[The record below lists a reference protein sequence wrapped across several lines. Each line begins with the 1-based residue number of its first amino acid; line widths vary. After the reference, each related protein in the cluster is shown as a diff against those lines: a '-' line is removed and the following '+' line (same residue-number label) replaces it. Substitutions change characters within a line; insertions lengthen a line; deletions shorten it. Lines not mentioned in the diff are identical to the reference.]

1 MTQHNRS
8 YRIMTFVALAFLTL
22 TPLQAKATS
31 HSLVQLRAKV
41 DCGAPYAC
49 PMKIDGYAGWSLALK
64 DPFTV
69 GAGLAPN
76 AAIFLIG
83 AVPGGPPGRH
93 TLWVKVDSEN
103 AQAELNEY
111 NNEATAT
118 TTCN

>member
-1 MTQHNRS
+1 MSNRKV
-8 YRIMTFVALAFLTL
+8 YQIILEVRNVGTA
-22 TPLQAKATS
+22 ATTVPVRT
-31 HSLVQLRAKV
+31 HV
-41 DCGAPYAC
+41 
-49 PMKIDGYAGWSLALK
+49 KINGYAGWSLALK

-76 AAIFLIG
+76 AATFLIG

-103 AQAELNEY
+103 VQAELNEN